1 MAYYAPLR
9 KPSKSKQTFIR
20 IFVLKKKLLLLA
32 IGILILATA
41 YAIYIRQEQSVSV
54 AGAAAGERTIHF
66 VTGEFKATLPDGKVF
81 EAYRWDPGT
90 VFVRKGEKVKLS
102 LSGVNGASHPFMIEG
117 LGIKGEVKQGEET
130 VVSFKADKPG
140 IYRLIC
146 LTHPD
151 RAQSGPMIGYIV
163 VN

>member
-1 MAYYAPLR
+1 MAYVPSHR
-9 KPSKSKQTFIR
+9 KPNRRSSVR
-20 IFVLKKKLLLLA
+20 LFVFKKKHLLFGL
-32 IGILILATA
+32 GVLILATA
-41 YAIYIRQEQSVSV
+41 YALYARQEQTASVTGT
-54 AGAAAGERTIHF
+54 ALETRTIHM
-66 VTGEFKATLPDGKVF
+66 VTGEFKATMPDGKQI

-102 LSGVNGASHPFMIEG
+102 ISGINGASHPFMIEG
-117 LGIKGEVKQGEET
+117 LGLNGEVKQGAEA

-140 IYRLIC
+140 IFRIIC

-151 RAQSGPMIGYIV
+151 AAHNGPMIGYIV

>member
-1 MAYYAPLR
+1 LAYVPSHR
-9 KPSKSKQTFIR
+9 KPNRRASVR
-20 IFVLKKKLLLLA
+20 LFVFKKKHLL
-32 IGILILATA
+32 IGLGVLILATA
-41 YAIYIRQEQSVSV
+41 YALYARQEQTASVTGT
-54 AGAAAGERTIHF
+54 ALETRTIHM
-66 VTGEFKATLPDGKVF
+66 VTGEFKATMPDGKQL

-102 LSGVNGASHPFMIEG
+102 ISGINGVSHPFMIEG
-117 LGIKGEVKQGEET
+117 LGLNGEVKQGAEA

-140 IYRLIC
+140 IFRIIC

-151 RAQSGPMIGYIV
+151 AAHNGPMIGYIV